1 MVTMREY
8 GIQSQWHFLQLE
20 TLIITSEGLAAERFP
35 SQMGVY
41 RMTNLSHSGRP
52 VWLGR
57 NGSILFNGKNFKW
70 VQWPQIKKKTDPHQ
84 NSNDFDFYQ
93 MN

>member
-1 MVTMREY
+1 MNIYDIYLGYPE
-8 GIQSQWHFLQLE
+8 L
-20 TLIITSEGLAAERFP
+20 LIVTSEGLAAETFP
-35 SQMGVY
+35 VTMGVY
-41 RMTNLSHSGRP
+41 RKTSLSHSGRP

-70 VQWPQIKKKTDPHQ
+70 VQWPQIKKKTDPHR
-84 NSNDFDFYQ
+84 NSNNFDFYQ